1 MADQDW
7 RDALSSLA
15 VQFSGNDKDCD
26 ADSTTDTPAVT
37 ESKQTGVLHVAL
49 ERKGRAGKTATI
61 IFGFTISDDYL
72 KELAAEIKRSLGCG
86 GSVRGGEI
94 LLQGDRVNDCK
105 KMLSDRGYK
114 IK

>member
-1 MADQDW
+1 MPQQDW

-15 VQFSGNDKDCD
+15 GQLPGNDSIDD
-26 ADSTTDTPAVT
+26 AISDSDILP
-37 ESKQTGVLHVAL
+37 ESKQTAPIHIAL

-61 IFGFTISDDYL
+61 IFGFTIDDNSL

-86 GSVRGGEI
+86 GSARGGEI
-94 LLQGDRVNDCK
+94 LIQGDRVNDCRK
-105 KMLSDRGYK
+105 LLSDRGYK